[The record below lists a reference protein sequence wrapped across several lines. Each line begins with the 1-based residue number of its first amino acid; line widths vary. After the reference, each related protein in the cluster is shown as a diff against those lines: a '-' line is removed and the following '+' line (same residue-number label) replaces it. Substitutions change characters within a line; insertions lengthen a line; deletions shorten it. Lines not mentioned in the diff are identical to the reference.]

1 MTIAL
6 IVGTKKGA
14 AILTSDSRRQT
25 WNNQFLLKGWSVT
38 ASTRDDRGQFYA
50 AITSDVFGAAL
61 MRSSDTNTW
70 EQLEAAPRYQPGEK
84 GNQEHIR
91 IAGAG
96 DFSGRYKDGPR
107 LVDQIWTLH
116 SAHSAVYAG
125 VSEAGL
131 FASLD
136 QGKTWD
142 PVDGFNNHP
151 SRDNWVPGFG
161 GLGAH
166 TILSDRNDRNRM
178 WVGVSAAGFFRT
190 DDGGKTWVPK
200 NDGVPGDT
208 GQCVHHVAHDPFRAD
223 VLYRQ
228 EHRGVYSSRDGGDSW
243 TVMENGLPVSEL
255 SDGHRCSFGFP
266 IVLDRSSGY
275 VFVAPLE
282 GDNFRMPRDGQLAV
296 YRSKQDGSW
305 EGQTKGLP
313 SNCYCSV
320 LRGSMAADQL
330 RPGGIYV
337 GTSSGSVFASNDLGE
352 SWTEIASGLPRI
364 QSIEVYVS

>member
-1 MTIAL
+1 MALSL

-25 WNNQFLLKGWSVT
+25 WTSEFMLKGWSVT
-38 ASTRDDRGQFYA
+38 SSTRDDRGQYYA

-61 MRSSDTNTW
+61 MASSDLNKW
-70 EQLEAAPRYQPGEK
+70 EQLDTAPRYQPGEK
-84 GNQEHIR
+84 GNPEHIR
-91 IAGAG
+91 IAGAA

-116 SAHSAVYAG
+116 SAHGAVYAG

-131 FASLD
+131 FVSRD
-136 QGKTWD
+136 QGKSWQ
-142 PVDGFNNHP
+142 PVEGFNNHP

-166 TILSDRNDRNRM
+166 TILSDGNNSNRM

-190 DDGGKTWVPK
+190 DDGGITWTAK

-208 GQCVHHVAHDPFRAD
+208 GQCVHHVAHDPSSAD

-228 EHRGVYSSRDGGDSW
+228 EHRGVYCSHDGGDSW
-243 TVMENGLPVSEL
+243 TVMESGLPVSEL
-255 SDGHRCSFGFP
+255 GDGHRCSFGFP
-266 IVLDRSSGY
+266 IVLDRTSGSA
-275 VFVAPLE
+275 FVAPLE

-296 YRSKQDGSW
+296 YRSKHDGNW
-305 EGQTKGLP
+305 ERLTNGLP
-313 SNCYCSV
+313 ANSYCAV
-320 LRGSMAADQL
+320 LRASMAADQL
-330 RPGGIYV
+330 APGGVYF

-352 SWTEIASGLPRI
+352 SWTEIAKGLPRI
-364 QSIEVYVS
+364 QSIEAYIS